1 MNGLYIFTKLNVFN
15 LWTQHYVKSTTK
27 YKRQFETT
35 FILWTSDLMQMNS
48 KKLQN
53 LMNASS
59 IKVLIIVK
67 HYLL

>member
-53 LMNASS
+53 HMNA
-59 IKVLIIVK
+59 
-67 HYLL
+67 